1 MGKPTGFMEYQR
13 KTGNTVAP
21 LERIKNFK
29 EFHLQLPK
37 KEQQM
42 QAARCMA
49 CGVPFCQAGTM
60 IAGMAS
66 GCPLQNL
73 VPEWNDL
80 VYLGNYEQAYRRLT
94 KTNCFPEFTSRVCP
108 ALCEAACTCNV
119 NGDPVCTKE
128 NERAII
134 ENAWATGLITPQPP
148 KVRTGKRVAVVG
160 SGPSG
165 LAAAMQLN
173 RRGHSVTVFE
183 RRDRVGG
190 LLRYGIPNMKL
201 DKSVI
206 DRRVDLMKAE
216 GIEFVT
222 NADIGKDVKADKLL
236 KEFDRVLLCCGAAAA
251 GCLLTPWILR
261 ATAVPSSIFEITGVY
276 LRITFLGAPFTF
288 FYNALAAGLK
298 SVGDSK
304 TPLYFLILT
313 SALNIGLD
321 LLFIVPFKMGILG
334 AALATDISQA
344 ISGVVSF
351 GFLCRK
357 FEVLHMQ
364 KGELAFSK
372 RACIRLMGIGVPMG
386 LQCSITAIGSV
397 IMQWAVNVLG
407 STAVAAVTAAGK
419 TQSLLTV
426 PMESVGTAMATYA
439 GQNLG
444 ASRMDRVRQG
454 VNSAMLIIL
463 IYGVASAFVLH
474 FTDVQIM
481 GLFLDTAKEV
491 DIVAMGREYLFWNS
505 VFFVPLGALIVW
517 RYSIQGLGFS
527 SLAMLAGVAEM
538 VARTAVAIVLVPIL
552 GYFGAELS
560 NPAAWIAAC
569 LFLYPAY
576 RWTCRQ
582 LDNRLLTARLHIQ
595 GDHAET
601 VL

>member
-1 MGKPTGFMEYQR
+1 MHVYNRVGKIMTKDLTSGSPLKVILLFSLPLVLGNLFQQFYALADTIIVGRFCGVSALASVGATGSVNYLILGFVIGVCNGFAIPIAQLFGARDYKDLRRHVANAAWLCM
-13 KTGNTVAP
+13 TASVVLTISTVA
-21 LERIKNFK
+21 
-29 EFHLQLPK
+29 
-37 KEQQM
+37 
-42 QAARCMA
+42 
-49 CGVPFCQAGTM
+49 
-60 IAGMAS
+60 
-66 GCPLQNL
+66 
-73 VPEWNDL
+73 
-80 VYLGNYEQAYRRLT
+80 LT
-94 KTNCFPEFTSRVCP
+94 RPM
-108 ALCEAACTCNV
+108 
-119 NGDPVCTKE
+119 
-128 NERAII
+128 
-134 ENAWATGLITPQPP
+134 
-148 KVRTGKRVAVVG
+148 
-160 SGPSG
+160 
-165 LAAAMQLN
+165 MQLMQTPDDIID
-173 RRGHSVTVFE
+173 GAVIYIGWIFA
-183 RRDRVGG
+183 
-190 LLRYGIPNMKL
+190 GIPFIFLYNM
-201 DKSVI
+201 V
-206 DRRVDLMKAE
+206 
-216 GIEFVT
+216 
-222 NADIGKDVKADKLL
+222 
-236 KEFDRVLLCCGAAAA
+236 AA
-251 GCLLTPWILR
+251 IMR
-261 ATAVPSSIFEITGVY
+261 A
-276 LRITFLGAPFTF
+276 L
-288 FYNALAAGLK
+288 
-298 SVGDSK
+298 GDSK

-321 LLFIVPFKMGILG
+321 LLFIVPFHFGVLG
-334 AALATDISQA
+334 AALATDISQV
-344 ISGVVSF
+344 ISGVLSF
-351 GFLCRK
+351 IYLRRK
-357 FEVLHMQ
+357 FDVLKME
-364 KGELAFSK
+364 KDDLAFSK
-372 RACIRLMGIGVPMG
+372 KASIHLLGIGVPMG

-419 TQSLLTV
+419 TQGLLTI

-481 GLFLDTAKEV
+481 GLFLDTAKEI

-582 LDNRLLTARLHIQ
+582 LDNRLLAARLHIQ

>member
-1 MGKPTGFMEYQR
+1 MHVYNRVGKIMTKDLTSGSPLKVILLFSLPLVLGNLFQQFYALADTIIVGRFCGVSALASVGATGSVNYLILGFVIGVCNGFAIPIAQLFGARDYKDLRRHVANAAWLCMAASVVL
-13 KTGNTVAP
+13 TISTVA
-21 LERIKNFK
+21 
-29 EFHLQLPK
+29 
-37 KEQQM
+37 
-42 QAARCMA
+42 
-49 CGVPFCQAGTM
+49 
-60 IAGMAS
+60 
-66 GCPLQNL
+66 
-73 VPEWNDL
+73 
-80 VYLGNYEQAYRRLT
+80 LT
-94 KTNCFPEFTSRVCP
+94 RPM
-108 ALCEAACTCNV
+108 
-119 NGDPVCTKE
+119 
-128 NERAII
+128 
-134 ENAWATGLITPQPP
+134 
-148 KVRTGKRVAVVG
+148 
-160 SGPSG
+160 
-165 LAAAMQLN
+165 MQLMQTPDDIID
-173 RRGHSVTVFE
+173 GAVIYIGWIFA
-183 RRDRVGG
+183 
-190 LLRYGIPNMKL
+190 GIPFIFLYNM
-201 DKSVI
+201 V
-206 DRRVDLMKAE
+206 
-216 GIEFVT
+216 
-222 NADIGKDVKADKLL
+222 
-236 KEFDRVLLCCGAAAA
+236 AA
-251 GCLLTPWILR
+251 IMR
-261 ATAVPSSIFEITGVY
+261 A
-276 LRITFLGAPFTF
+276 L
-288 FYNALAAGLK
+288 
-298 SVGDSK
+298 GDSK

-321 LLFIVPFKMGILG
+321 LLFIVPFHFGVLG
-334 AALATDISQA
+334 AALATDISQV
-344 ISGVVSF
+344 ISGVLSF
-351 GFLCRK
+351 IYLRRK
-357 FEVLHMQ
+357 FDVLKME
-364 KGELAFSK
+364 KDDLAFSK
-372 RACIRLMGIGVPMG
+372 KASIRLLGIGVPMG

-419 TQSLLTV
+419 TQGLLTV

-582 LDNRLLTARLHIQ
+582 LDNRLLAARLHIQ

>member
-1 MGKPTGFMEYQR
+1 MTKDLTSGSPLKVILLFSLPLVLGNLFQQFYALADTIIVGRFCGVSALASVGATGSVNYLILGFVIGVCNGFAIPIAQLFGARDYKDLR
-13 KTGNTVAP
+13 RHVANAAWLCTAASVVLTISTVA
-21 LERIKNFK
+21 
-29 EFHLQLPK
+29 
-37 KEQQM
+37 
-42 QAARCMA
+42 
-49 CGVPFCQAGTM
+49 
-60 IAGMAS
+60 
-66 GCPLQNL
+66 
-73 VPEWNDL
+73 
-80 VYLGNYEQAYRRLT
+80 LT
-94 KTNCFPEFTSRVCP
+94 RPM
-108 ALCEAACTCNV
+108 
-119 NGDPVCTKE
+119 
-128 NERAII
+128 
-134 ENAWATGLITPQPP
+134 
-148 KVRTGKRVAVVG
+148 
-160 SGPSG
+160 
-165 LAAAMQLN
+165 MQLMQTPDDIID
-173 RRGHSVTVFE
+173 GAVIYIGWIFA
-183 RRDRVGG
+183 
-190 LLRYGIPNMKL
+190 GIPFIFLYNM
-201 DKSVI
+201 V
-206 DRRVDLMKAE
+206 
-216 GIEFVT
+216 
-222 NADIGKDVKADKLL
+222 
-236 KEFDRVLLCCGAAAA
+236 AA
-251 GCLLTPWILR
+251 IMR
-261 ATAVPSSIFEITGVY
+261 A
-276 LRITFLGAPFTF
+276 L
-288 FYNALAAGLK
+288 
-298 SVGDSK
+298 GDSK

-321 LLFIVPFKMGILG
+321 LLFIVPFHFGVLG
-334 AALATDISQA
+334 AALATDISQV
-344 ISGVVSF
+344 ISGVLSF
-351 GFLCRK
+351 IYLRRK
-357 FEVLHMQ
+357 FDVLKME
-364 KGELAFSK
+364 KDDLAFSK
-372 RACIRLMGIGVPMG
+372 KASIRLLGIGVPMG

-419 TQSLLTV
+419 TQGLLTV

-538 VARTAVAIVLVPIL
+538 VARTAVAIVLVPVL

-582 LDNRLLTARLHIQ
+582 LDNRLLAARLHIQ

-601 VL
+601 VLSIR

>member
-1 MGKPTGFMEYQR
+1 MTKDLTSGSPLKVILLFSLPLVLGNLFQQFYALADTIIVGRFCGVSALASVGATGSVNYLILGFVIGVCNGFAIPIAQLFGARDYSDLR
-13 KTGNTVAP
+13 RHVANAAWLCIAGSVVLTISTVA
-21 LERIKNFK
+21 
-29 EFHLQLPK
+29 
-37 KEQQM
+37 
-42 QAARCMA
+42 
-49 CGVPFCQAGTM
+49 
-60 IAGMAS
+60 
-66 GCPLQNL
+66 
-73 VPEWNDL
+73 
-80 VYLGNYEQAYRRLT
+80 LT
-94 KTNCFPEFTSRVCP
+94 RPM
-108 ALCEAACTCNV
+108 
-119 NGDPVCTKE
+119 
-128 NERAII
+128 
-134 ENAWATGLITPQPP
+134 
-148 KVRTGKRVAVVG
+148 
-160 SGPSG
+160 
-165 LAAAMQLN
+165 MQLMQTPDDIID
-173 RRGHSVTVFE
+173 GAVIYIGWIFA
-183 RRDRVGG
+183 
-190 LLRYGIPNMKL
+190 GIPFIFLYNM
-201 DKSVI
+201 V
-206 DRRVDLMKAE
+206 
-216 GIEFVT
+216 
-222 NADIGKDVKADKLL
+222 
-236 KEFDRVLLCCGAAAA
+236 AA
-251 GCLLTPWILR
+251 IMR
-261 ATAVPSSIFEITGVY
+261 A
-276 LRITFLGAPFTF
+276 L
-288 FYNALAAGLK
+288 
-298 SVGDSK
+298 GDSK

-321 LLFIVPFKMGILG
+321 LLFIIPFQMGVLG
-334 AALATDISQA
+334 AALATDISQV
-344 ISGVVSF
+344 ISGVLSF
-351 GFLCRK
+351 IYLSRK
-357 FEVLHMQ
+357 FDVLKMQ
-364 KGELAFSK
+364 KSDFAYSK
-372 RACIRLMGIGVPMG
+372 KARARLLGIGIPMG

-419 TQSLLTV
+419 TQGLLTV

-481 GLFLDTAKEV
+481 SLFLDTAKEV

-505 VFFVPLGALIVW
+505 VFFVPLGALIIW
-517 RYSIQGLGFS
+517 RYTIQGLGFS

>member
-1 MGKPTGFMEYQR
+1 MTKDLTSGSPLKVILLFSLPLVLGNLFQQFYALADTIIVGRFCGVCNGFAIPIAQLFGARDYKDLRRHVANAAWLCMVASVVL
-13 KTGNTVAP
+13 TISTVA
-21 LERIKNFK
+21 
-29 EFHLQLPK
+29 
-37 KEQQM
+37 
-42 QAARCMA
+42 
-49 CGVPFCQAGTM
+49 
-60 IAGMAS
+60 
-66 GCPLQNL
+66 
-73 VPEWNDL
+73 
-80 VYLGNYEQAYRRLT
+80 LT
-94 KTNCFPEFTSRVCP
+94 RPM
-108 ALCEAACTCNV
+108 
-119 NGDPVCTKE
+119 
-128 NERAII
+128 
-134 ENAWATGLITPQPP
+134 
-148 KVRTGKRVAVVG
+148 
-160 SGPSG
+160 
-165 LAAAMQLN
+165 MQLMQTPDDIID
-173 RRGHSVTVFE
+173 GAVIYIGWIFA
-183 RRDRVGG
+183 
-190 LLRYGIPNMKL
+190 GIPFIFLYNM
-201 DKSVI
+201 V
-206 DRRVDLMKAE
+206 
-216 GIEFVT
+216 
-222 NADIGKDVKADKLL
+222 
-236 KEFDRVLLCCGAAAA
+236 AA
-251 GCLLTPWILR
+251 IMR
-261 ATAVPSSIFEITGVY
+261 A
-276 LRITFLGAPFTF
+276 L
-288 FYNALAAGLK
+288 
-298 SVGDSK
+298 GDSK

-321 LLFIVPFKMGILG
+321 LLFIVPFHFGVLG
-334 AALATDISQA
+334 AALATDISQV
-344 ISGVVSF
+344 ISGVLSF
-351 GFLCRK
+351 IYLRRK
-357 FEVLHMQ
+357 FDVLKME
-364 KGELAFSK
+364 KDDLAFSK
-372 RACIRLMGIGVPMG
+372 KASIHLLGIGVPMG

-419 TQSLLTV
+419 TQGLLTI
-426 PMESVGTAMATYA
+426 PMESVGTAMATYT

-481 GLFLDTAKEV
+481 GLFLDTAKEI

-582 LDNRLLTARLHIQ
+582 LDNRLLAARLHIQ

>member
-1 MGKPTGFMEYQR
+1 MTKDLTSGSPLKVILLFSLPLVLGNLFQQFYALADTIIVGRFCGVSALASVGATGSVNYLILGFVIGVCNGFAIPIAQLFGARDYKDLRRHVANAAWLCM
-13 KTGNTVAP
+13 TASVVLTISTVA
-21 LERIKNFK
+21 
-29 EFHLQLPK
+29 
-37 KEQQM
+37 
-42 QAARCMA
+42 
-49 CGVPFCQAGTM
+49 
-60 IAGMAS
+60 
-66 GCPLQNL
+66 
-73 VPEWNDL
+73 
-80 VYLGNYEQAYRRLT
+80 LT
-94 KTNCFPEFTSRVCP
+94 RPM
-108 ALCEAACTCNV
+108 
-119 NGDPVCTKE
+119 
-128 NERAII
+128 
-134 ENAWATGLITPQPP
+134 
-148 KVRTGKRVAVVG
+148 
-160 SGPSG
+160 
-165 LAAAMQLN
+165 MQLMQTPDDIID
-173 RRGHSVTVFE
+173 GAVIYIGWIFA
-183 RRDRVGG
+183 
-190 LLRYGIPNMKL
+190 GIPFIFLYNM
-201 DKSVI
+201 V
-206 DRRVDLMKAE
+206 
-216 GIEFVT
+216 
-222 NADIGKDVKADKLL
+222 
-236 KEFDRVLLCCGAAAA
+236 AA
-251 GCLLTPWILR
+251 IMR
-261 ATAVPSSIFEITGVY
+261 A
-276 LRITFLGAPFTF
+276 L
-288 FYNALAAGLK
+288 
-298 SVGDSK
+298 GDSK

-321 LLFIVPFKMGILG
+321 LLFIVPFHFGVLG
-334 AALATDISQA
+334 AALATDISQV
-344 ISGVVSF
+344 ISGVLSF
-351 GFLCRK
+351 VYLRRK
-357 FEVLHMQ
+357 FDVLKME
-364 KGELAFSK
+364 KDDLTFSK
-372 RACIRLMGIGVPMG
+372 KASIRLLSIGVPMG

-419 TQSLLTV
+419 TQGLLTV

-582 LDNRLLTARLHIQ
+582 LDNRLLAARLHIQ

>member
-1 MGKPTGFMEYQR
+1 MTKDLTSGSPLKVILLFSLPLVLGNLFQQFYALADTIIVGRFCGVSALASVGATGSVNYLILGFVIGVCNGFAIPIAQLFGARDYKDLRRHVANAAWLCMAASVVL
-13 KTGNTVAP
+13 TISTVA
-21 LERIKNFK
+21 
-29 EFHLQLPK
+29 
-37 KEQQM
+37 
-42 QAARCMA
+42 
-49 CGVPFCQAGTM
+49 
-60 IAGMAS
+60 
-66 GCPLQNL
+66 
-73 VPEWNDL
+73 
-80 VYLGNYEQAYRRLT
+80 LT
-94 KTNCFPEFTSRVCP
+94 RPM
-108 ALCEAACTCNV
+108 
-119 NGDPVCTKE
+119 
-128 NERAII
+128 
-134 ENAWATGLITPQPP
+134 
-148 KVRTGKRVAVVG
+148 
-160 SGPSG
+160 
-165 LAAAMQLN
+165 MQLMQTPDDIID
-173 RRGHSVTVFE
+173 GAVIYIGWIFA
-183 RRDRVGG
+183 
-190 LLRYGIPNMKL
+190 GIPFIFLYNM
-201 DKSVI
+201 V
-206 DRRVDLMKAE
+206 
-216 GIEFVT
+216 
-222 NADIGKDVKADKLL
+222 
-236 KEFDRVLLCCGAAAA
+236 AA
-251 GCLLTPWILR
+251 IMR
-261 ATAVPSSIFEITGVY
+261 A
-276 LRITFLGAPFTF
+276 L
-288 FYNALAAGLK
+288 
-298 SVGDSK
+298 GDSK

-321 LLFIVPFKMGILG
+321 LLFIVPFHFGVLG
-334 AALATDISQA
+334 AALATDISQV
-344 ISGVVSF
+344 ISGVLSF
-351 GFLCRK
+351 IYLRRK
-357 FEVLHMQ
+357 FDVLKME
-364 KGELAFSK
+364 KGDLAFSK
-372 RACIRLMGIGVPMG
+372 KASIRLLGIGVPMG

-419 TQSLLTV
+419 TQGLLTV

-582 LDNRLLTARLHIQ
+582 LDNRLLAAKLHIQ

>member
-1 MGKPTGFMEYQR
+1 MTKDLTSGSPLKVILLFSLPLVLGNLFQQFYALADTIIVGRFCGVSALASVGATGSVNYLILGFVIGVCNGFAIPIAQLFGARDYSDLR
-13 KTGNTVAP
+13 RHVANAAWLCIAGSVVLTISTVA
-21 LERIKNFK
+21 
-29 EFHLQLPK
+29 
-37 KEQQM
+37 
-42 QAARCMA
+42 
-49 CGVPFCQAGTM
+49 
-60 IAGMAS
+60 
-66 GCPLQNL
+66 
-73 VPEWNDL
+73 
-80 VYLGNYEQAYRRLT
+80 LT
-94 KTNCFPEFTSRVCP
+94 RPM
-108 ALCEAACTCNV
+108 
-119 NGDPVCTKE
+119 
-128 NERAII
+128 
-134 ENAWATGLITPQPP
+134 
-148 KVRTGKRVAVVG
+148 
-160 SGPSG
+160 
-165 LAAAMQLN
+165 MQLMQTPDDIID
-173 RRGHSVTVFE
+173 GAVIYIGWIFA
-183 RRDRVGG
+183 
-190 LLRYGIPNMKL
+190 GIPFIFLYNM
-201 DKSVI
+201 V
-206 DRRVDLMKAE
+206 
-216 GIEFVT
+216 
-222 NADIGKDVKADKLL
+222 
-236 KEFDRVLLCCGAAAA
+236 AA
-251 GCLLTPWILR
+251 IMR
-261 ATAVPSSIFEITGVY
+261 A
-276 LRITFLGAPFTF
+276 L
-288 FYNALAAGLK
+288 
-298 SVGDSK
+298 GDSK

-321 LLFIVPFKMGILG
+321 LLFIVPFHFGVLG
-334 AALATDISQA
+334 AALATDISQV
-344 ISGVVSF
+344 ISGVLSF
-351 GFLCRK
+351 IYLRRK
-357 FEVLHMQ
+357 FDVLKME
-364 KGELAFSK
+364 KDDLDFSK
-372 RACIRLMGIGVPMG
+372 KASIRLLGIGIPMG

-419 TQSLLTV
+419 TQGLLTV

-481 GLFLDTAKEV
+481 SLFLDTAKEV

-505 VFFVPLGALIVW
+505 VFFVPLGALIIW
-517 RYSIQGLGFS
+517 RYTIQGLGFS

>member
-1 MGKPTGFMEYQR
+1 MHVYNRVGKTMTKDLTSGSPLKVILLFTLPLVLGNLFQQFYALADTIIVGRFCGVSALASVGATGSVNYLILGFVIGVCNGFAIPIAQLFGARDYKDLRRHVANAAWLCMAASVVL
-13 KTGNTVAP
+13 TISTVA
-21 LERIKNFK
+21 
-29 EFHLQLPK
+29 
-37 KEQQM
+37 
-42 QAARCMA
+42 
-49 CGVPFCQAGTM
+49 
-60 IAGMAS
+60 
-66 GCPLQNL
+66 
-73 VPEWNDL
+73 
-80 VYLGNYEQAYRRLT
+80 LT
-94 KTNCFPEFTSRVCP
+94 RPM
-108 ALCEAACTCNV
+108 
-119 NGDPVCTKE
+119 
-128 NERAII
+128 
-134 ENAWATGLITPQPP
+134 
-148 KVRTGKRVAVVG
+148 
-160 SGPSG
+160 
-165 LAAAMQLN
+165 MQLMQTPDDIID
-173 RRGHSVTVFE
+173 GAVIYIGWIFA
-183 RRDRVGG
+183 
-190 LLRYGIPNMKL
+190 GIPFIFLYNM
-201 DKSVI
+201 V
-206 DRRVDLMKAE
+206 
-216 GIEFVT
+216 
-222 NADIGKDVKADKLL
+222 
-236 KEFDRVLLCCGAAAA
+236 AA
-251 GCLLTPWILR
+251 IMR
-261 ATAVPSSIFEITGVY
+261 A
-276 LRITFLGAPFTF
+276 L
-288 FYNALAAGLK
+288 
-298 SVGDSK
+298 GDSK

-321 LLFIVPFKMGILG
+321 LLFIVPFHFGVFG
-334 AALATDISQA
+334 AALATDISQV
-344 ISGVVSF
+344 ISGVLSF
-351 GFLCRK
+351 IYLRRK
-357 FEVLHMQ
+357 FDVLKME
-364 KGELAFSK
+364 KDDLAFSK
-372 RACIRLMGIGVPMG
+372 KASIRLLSIGIPMG

-463 IYGVASAFVLH
+463 VYGVGSALILH

-538 VARTAVAIVLVPIL
+538 VARTAVAIVLVPVL

-582 LDNRLLTARLHIQ
+582 LDNRLLAARLHIQ